1 MDNQEYG
8 KVSKEIRNYKIAR
21 MNVLLFIVFTV
32 LNLFMLLIDR
42 YFLFSVYTV
51 LVCLATGFGLKE
63 AAIEAGA
70 ASPNLY
76 LGIGIAFG
84 LAILAVF
91 FVMWLLS
98 KKRRWAMIVLLVLFS
113 LDSAVVLGGMIY
125 LGDFTMLIDLAIHGV
140 MLYYL
145 ILGVKASGELQKHFP
160 EGVSL
165 TVERLDEAYRLE
177 TGTDPVTGAP
187 VNGIAAAEAAHVEK
201 TDKPDSPVI
210 EEDTPKGRVV
220 LQATYN
226 NSVVKVKASSFVW
239 GKAKIIIDGKV
250 YACEKVGGYKS
261 KDISAVVNGVEY
273 TYKYEYSFSKIS
285 HYLLAG
291 NQTIARKDQVN
302 GF

>member
-51 LVCLATGFGLKE
+51 LVCFATGFGLKE
-63 AAIEAGA
+63 AAIEVGA

-113 LDSAVVLGGMIY
+113 LDSVMVLLDMVSGGGAAMI
-125 LGDFTMLIDLAIHGV
+125 IDLAIHGV

-187 VNGIAAAEAAHVEK
+187 VNGIAAAEAAPVEK

-226 NSVVKVKASSFVW
+226 NSVIKVKASSFVW
-239 GKAKIIIDGKV
+239 GKRKLLSTEKCMPAKKSAAIKV
-250 YACEKVGGYKS
+250 
-261 KDISAVVNGVEY
+261 
-273 TYKYEYSFSKIS
+273 KIFP
-285 HYLLAG
+285 
-291 NQTIARKDQVN
+291 RW
-302 GF
+302 

>member
-51 LVCLATGFGLKE
+51 LVCFATGFGLKE
-63 AAIEAGA
+63 AAIEVGA

-113 LDSAVVLGGMIY
+113 LDSVMVLLDMVSGGGAAMI
-125 LGDFTMLIDLAIHGV
+125 IDLAIHGV

-187 VNGIAAAEAAHVEK
+187 VNGIAAAEAAPVEK

-220 LQATYN
+220 LQAT
-226 NSVVKVKASSFVW
+226 
-239 GKAKIIIDGKV
+239 
-250 YACEKVGGYKS
+250 
-261 KDISAVVNGVEY
+261 
-273 TYKYEYSFSKIS
+273 
-285 HYLLAG
+285 
-291 NQTIARKDQVN
+291 
-302 GF
+302 

>member
-51 LVCLATGFGLKE
+51 LVCFATGFGLKE

-177 TGTDPVTGAP
+177 TGTDPVTGCAS
-187 VNGIAAAEAAHVEK
+187 ERYC
-201 TDKPDSPVI
+201 
-210 EEDTPKGRVV
+210 GRR
-220 LQATYN
+220 
-226 NSVVKVKASSFVW
+226 SGSR
-239 GKAKIIIDGKV
+239 
-250 YACEKVGGYKS
+250 
-261 KDISAVVNGVEY
+261 
-273 TYKYEYSFSKIS
+273 
-285 HYLLAG
+285 
-291 NQTIARKDQVN
+291 RKDR
-302 GF
+302 

>member
-51 LVCLATGFGLKE
+51 LVCFATGFGLKE

-187 VNGIAAAEAAHVEK
+187 VNGIAAAEAAPVEK

-250 YACEKVGGYKS
+250 YKS